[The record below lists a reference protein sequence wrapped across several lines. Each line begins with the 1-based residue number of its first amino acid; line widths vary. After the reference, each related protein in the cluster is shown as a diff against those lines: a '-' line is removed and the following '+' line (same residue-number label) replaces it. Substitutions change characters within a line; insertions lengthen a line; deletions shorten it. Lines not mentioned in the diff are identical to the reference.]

1 MDEAG
6 QADRDPPR
14 SAFTRTV
21 DFFGW
26 AGVAA
31 LLVPTLLVCAD
42 IIWRRAVGGAFVD
55 IFDITQLCLV
65 ACAAWTIPYGFI
77 HRTHISMDL
86 LVERLPA
93 RVQAALE
100 AIIHLASALLF
111 ALLGWLAWH
120 ATRLHYGYGDTTQN
134 LGIPV
139 TWYWMIFLIGLALT
153 TLACLWRVRRALADA
168 RANRP
173 GVTR

>member
-6 QADRDPPR
+6 EPDRDPPR

-21 DFFGW
+21 DFFAW

-42 IIWRRAVGGAFVD
+42 IVWRRAVGGAFVD
-55 IFDITQLCLV
+55 VYDITQMCLV

-77 HRTHISMDL
+77 HGTHINMDL
-86 LVERLPA
+86 LVSRMPA
-93 RVQAALE
+93 GVQAALE

-111 ALLGWLAWH
+111 ALLFWLAWN
-120 ATRLHYGYGDTTQN
+120 ATQLHYGYGDTTQN

-139 TWYWMIFLIGLALT
+139 TWYWLIFLIGLGLS
-153 TLACLWRVRRALADA
+153 TLACLWRVRRALAGR
-168 RANRP
+168 RASTA
-173 GVTR
+173 GVPR